1 MADPLATIDAWGSP
15 SASVAALPSV
25 VDEEHQNDLPQ
36 ASNGYSNDVSR
47 GTAHDVDD
55 DDDDNAPLSTTLQRA
70 KDGQMAGSG
79 ASPAQKALPITPYL
93 KVRITGL
100 ERNRKDLL
108 IRFDAN
114 TNLPSFRTNMYRN
127 MQRSYVEFQ
136 SFADHLAY
144 ANPQTILPAL
154 PLPQTSAI
162 TDDEDDRLVR
172 IALQRWFT
180 RVCEDPV
187 LQQDNE
193 MRSFIESDFGYQP
206 AVKNMTHRATS
217 SSSGGAFS
225 SISRVFRKGP
235 PDENEDLQIAKAEL
249 AKLEDKWAES
259 AKAVAGTSKSRRAL
273 APMLADTGGKM
284 VSLASVESSMDL
296 AAALRRLGKAF
307 EAMGS
312 IAQAQAISDNI
323 ILSDSLGYQSLHARQ
338 AKDTLIHRTQ
348 VLEDAQT
355 ASKNA
360 IHKRRAVE
368 KLRGNSRIDSSKV
381 DDAIEEMREV
391 SPERD
396 FKYSGA
402 RLLILGIRQAQDLDE
417 TLARRVAAISTNLR
431 AALQTHSRQ
440 AHDDAAL
447 MLIEHAKS
455 KIMYEKQLL
464 KELEAVRPEIA
475 NIGKPPHEKQK
486 VRPVTSQPGFDAR
499 HASVPETSQPGGP
512 SSMRPQIPHLTT
524 NNMSQSMYTPP
535 NPGMSSTPQRN
546 PLPRMLSTGLQSA
559 YPYQTP
565 GPSPYSGHPTGYS
578 PYTSQQAATPAAPG
592 PATPNMTQSMY
603 YPSSAVRTEPV
614 RQATPLYGA
623 NVDYS
628 RGTPQQQQFGGTTR
642 KSKLDERV
650 AARSLANMF

>member
-15 SASVAALPSV
+15 SASVSALPAQPVSG
-25 VDEEHQNDLPQ
+25 QNGQDG
-36 ASNGYSNDVSR
+36 NDRNHEGGGYDN
-47 GTAHDVDD
+47 DD
-55 DDDDNAPLSTTLQRA
+55 DDDAPLSSGLRRA
-70 KDGQMAGSG
+70 NEDRNANVRP
-79 ASPAQKALPITPYL
+79 APAQRTQSAVERNRQPFV

-114 TNLPSFRTNMYRN
+114 TNLPNFRTSMYRN

-136 SFADHLAY
+136 LFADHLAY
-144 ANPQTILPAL
+144 GNPQTILPAL

-180 RVCEDPV
+180 RVCEDPI

-206 AVKNMTHRATS
+206 VIKNMTHRAAS

-235 PDENEDLQIAKAEL
+235 PDENEDLQMAKAEL
-249 AKLEDKWAES
+249 AKLEDKWADS
-259 AKAVAGTSKSRRAL
+259 AKAVAGTSKSRKTLAPAL
-273 APMLADTGGKM
+273 AEVGSKM
-284 VSLASVESSMDL
+284 VSLASVESDADL
-296 AAALRRLGKAF
+296 ATALRRLGKTW
-307 EAMGS
+307 EAAGS

-338 AKDTLIHRTQ
+338 AKDTLVHRTQ

-368 KLRGNSRIDSSKV
+368 KLRGNTRIDSAKV
-381 DDAIEEMREV
+381 DDAIEEMRE
-391 SPERD
+391 
-396 FKYSGA
+396 
-402 RLLILGIRQAQDLDE
+402 AQELDE
-417 TLARRVAAISTNLR
+417 TLARRVSAISTNLR
-431 AALQTHSRQ
+431 AALQVHSRQ

-464 KELEAVRPEIA
+464 KELEAVRPEVA
-475 NIGKPPHEKQK
+475 NIGKPAHEKQK
-486 VRPVTSQPGFDAR
+486 FQPATNPPGMPTRLANPPAQQAAPRPRVAN
-499 HASVPETSQPGGP
+499 
-512 SSMRPQIPHLTT
+512 ITT
-524 NNMSQSMYTPP
+524 ENVAQSMFIPP
-535 NPGMSSTPQRN
+535 SHPDS
-546 PLPRMLSTGLQSA
+546 LSPTLAQQGKRLAAGAQSA
-559 YPYQTP
+559 YPYQPGPGATP
-565 GPSPYSGHPTGYS
+565 GPSGTFS
-578 PYTSQQAATPAAPG
+578 PYAPQTAPPAPAP
-592 PATPNMTQSMY
+592 TLPNMTQSMY
-603 YPSSAVRTEPV
+603 YPGAAAQQAAAHHPSSN
-614 RQATPLYGA
+614 YGA

-628 RGTPQQQQFGGTTR
+628 RGNPQIFGQSR
-642 KSKLDERV
+642 SKLDERV

>member
-15 SASVAALPSV
+15 SASVAALPPLAN
-25 VDEEHQNDLPQ
+25 EERQIDVKQ
-36 ASNGYSNDVSR
+36 ATSNGYSTHDAPQ

-55 DDDDNAPLSTTLQRA
+55 DDDDDDAPLSTTLQRV

-79 ASPAQKALPITPYL
+79 ALPAQKALPITPYL

-193 MRSFIESDFGYQP
+193 MRSFVESDFGYQP
-206 AVKNMTHRATS
+206 AVKNMTHRATTS
-217 SSSGGAFS
+217 SGGGAFS

-273 APMLADTGGKM
+273 APMLADTGAKM

-296 AAALRRLGKAF
+296 ATALRRLGKAF

-381 DDAIEEMREV
+381 DDAIEEMRE
-391 SPERD
+391 
-396 FKYSGA
+396 
-402 RLLILGIRQAQDLDE
+402 AQDLDE
-417 TLARRVAAISTNLR
+417 TLARRVTAISTNLR
-431 AALQTHSRQ
+431 VALQTHSRQ

-486 VRPVTSQPGFDAR
+486 VRSGNPQPGFDAR
-499 HASVPETSQPGGP
+499 HGGVQETSQAGGP
-512 SSMRPQIPHLTT
+512 SSMRPRVPSFST
-524 NNMSQSMYTPP
+524 NNMTQSMYTPP
-535 NPGMSSTPQRN
+535 SNPAMSSSAQRN

-559 YPYQTP
+559 YPYQSPGTP
-565 GPSPYSGHPTGYS
+565 AYPGHSGSYSPYST
-578 PYTSQQAATPAAPG
+578 QPAAPPAG

-603 YPSSAVRTEPV
+603 YPGSTVQTEPGRV
-614 RQATPLYGA
+614 ASPLYGA

-628 RGTPQQQQFGGTTR
+628 RGNTQQFGGGAR

>member
-1 MADPLATIDAWGSP
+1 MADPLASIDAWGSP
-15 SASVAALPSV
+15 SASVAALSPLP
-25 VDEEHQNDLPQ
+25 DEERQDDIKQSN
-36 ASNGYSNDVSR
+36 NGYFAEGLR
-47 GTAHDVDD
+47 GTAHGEDD
-55 DDDDNAPLSTTLQRA
+55 DDDTPLSTTLQRA

-79 ASPAQKALPITPYL
+79 ALPTQKALPITPYL

-114 TNLPSFRTNMYRN
+114 TNLPTFRTNMYRN

-136 SFADHLAY
+136 AFADHLAY

-193 MRSFIESDFGYQP
+193 MRSFVESDFGYQP
-206 AVKNMTHRATS
+206 AVKNITHRATS
-217 SSSGGAFS
+217 STGGGAFS

-235 PDENEDLQIAKAEL
+235 PDENEDLQTAKAEL
-249 AKLEDKWAES
+249 AKLEDKWAEA

-273 APMLADTGGKM
+273 APVLAETGAKM
-284 VSLASVESSMDL
+284 VSLASVESSTDL
-296 AAALRRLGKAF
+296 AAALRRLGKTW

-368 KLRGNSRIDSSKV
+368 KLRGNSRIDPGKV
-381 DDAIEEMREV
+381 DDAIEEMRE
-391 SPERD
+391 
-396 FKYSGA
+396 
-402 RLLILGIRQAQDLDE
+402 AQDLDE
-417 TLARRVAAISTNLR
+417 TFARRVAAISTNLR
-431 AALQTHSRQ
+431 AALQVHSRQ

-475 NIGKPPHEKQK
+475 NIGKPAREKQK
-486 VRPVTSQPGFDAR
+486 IRPANPQPVMHSRPGND
-499 HASVPETSQPGGP
+499 PESSHSSGS
-512 SSMRPQIPHLTT
+512 SSMRPHVPNLRTD
-524 NNMSQSMYTPP
+524 NVAQSMFIPP
-535 NPGMSSTPQRN
+535 SQPANVSPTQQRT

-559 YPYQTP
+559 YPYQSSGPPPNP
-565 GPSPYSGHPTGYS
+565 GPQTGYGPFSAQSVSTPAGPYSAQSASTPLAHPG
-578 PYTSQQAATPAAPG
+578 QGMA
-592 PATPNMTQSMY
+592 QSMY
-603 YPSSAVRTEPV
+603 HPGAAAQAEAARMASSV
-614 RQATPLYGA
+614 YGA

-628 RGTPQQQQFGGTTR
+628 RGNPQQFGAR